1 MGLNYVFGAQDDLG
15 WVRGLL
21 EKCSEYS
28 KHQIQL
34 YWASFGAA
42 YGPKRGC
49 SDFRRILLFL
59 FRVFINFILLG
70 FVWWLSKYIA
80 WLSTVFHYALFYA
93 TLETERITK
102 VLEIFYLKVFSIIF
116 LIIFSMIS
124 IMNMWN

>member
-1 MGLNYVFGAQDDLG
+1 MTFLGLNDVFGAQDDLG

-59 FRVFINFILLG
+59 FRVFINFSWLG
-70 FVWWLSKYIA
+70 FLWWLSKYIA
-80 WLSTVFHYALFYA
+80 
-93 TLETERITK
+93 
-102 VLEIFYLKVFSIIF
+102 
-116 LIIFSMIS
+116 
-124 IMNMWN
+124 